1 MKILNKLS
9 FGAGPRLPTERCGK
23 TNCSNNARLNCVGI
37 ACPRWL
43 PAIPAPQ
50 KIGFYPIWG
59 QRLKTQLHG
68 GFQANLAPWKN
79 AQPVVVFLTNQT
91 NLPAATVCD
100 LYKARWQ
107 VELFFKWIK
116 QHLRIKRFYGTSEN
130 AVKTQIWIA
139 VSVYV
144 LVAIVRKRLNLE
156 ASLYTILQVVS
167 VSVFEKTP
175 LRTAFSPEAYSCGTE
190 IENNRLNLFTN

>member
-1 MKILNKLS
+1 MYFNILKKLS

-79 AQPVVVFLTNQT
+79 AQPVVGFR
-91 NLPAATVCD
+91 P
-100 LYKARWQ
+100 RWRLG
-107 VELFFKWIK
+107 V
-116 QHLRIKRFYGTSEN
+116 
-130 AVKTQIWIA
+130 
-139 VSVYV
+139 V
-144 LVAIVRKRLNLE
+144 LVRGRPAWPRDTCRVRADAQRVRGATSAELIRQ
-156 ASLYTILQVVS
+156 ASAGPFNGLCLQQVGD
-167 VSVFEKTP
+167 
-175 LRTAFSPEAYSCGTE
+175 AFQ
-190 IENNRLNLFTN
+190 LFR

>member
-79 AQPVVVFLTNQT
+79 AQPV
-91 NLPAATVCD
+91 AYIERGVCSILKPRSTD
-100 LYKARWQ
+100 AELLLRW
-107 VELFFKWIK
+107 
-116 QHLRIKRFYGTSEN
+116 
-130 AVKTQIWIA
+130 
-139 VSVYV
+139 
-144 LVAIVRKRLNLE
+144 
-156 ASLYTILQVVS
+156 
-167 VSVFEKTP
+167 
-175 LRTAFSPEAYSCGTE
+175 AFSRSEIRLTFPADSILSCVVAPQPACPMAG
-190 IENNRLNLFTN
+190 LAAPY

>member
-79 AQPVVVFLTNQT
+79 AQPVACRGGDGTGGCGSIGRRIHPSA
-91 NLPAATVCD
+91 LPS
-100 LYKARWQ
+100 
-107 VELFFKWIK
+107 VEPR
-116 QHLRIKRFYGTSEN
+116 QPQRAGTS
-130 AVKTQIWIA
+130 A
-139 VSVYV
+139 
-144 LVAIVRKRLNLE
+144 L
-156 ASLYTILQVVS
+156 
-167 VSVFEKTP
+167 
-175 LRTAFSPEAYSCGTE
+175 
-190 IENNRLNLFTN
+190 